1 MDDEGKMENYLKRV
15 EPTEEVETESAQ
27 KRKRERSVV
36 WDHFK
41 KSSDKAYGIC
51 NYCGKHLKTA
61 GNTSNLLDH
70 LKRLHPSRMT
80 ADKEPM
86 PKTMATFLNKEPF
99 YGSDSNIKKRLDKK
113 VMDMIA
119 KDVRPF
125 SCVHDEGFVEL
136 MQEAVPRYKLP
147 SRTYFRDVMLPTEY
161 DLLSL
166 KLRAALETVKH
177 VGLTTDLWTSAANEG
192 YITITCHF
200 ITENFKL
207 TSALLSTAPL
217 MTPTNHNAQ
226 NIADSISLMLAKWG
240 LLSKVVTVTTDNDS
254 TMKKACDILE
264 FKHLP
269 CLAHTINLLAQDIL
283 KLAAVNVIISKCKR
297 IVTYFKQSTI
307 ATAKLKEAQ
316 NTNEPLLLI
325 QDVST
330 RWNSAYAMVKRILQI
345 NEYVTLT
352 LLKLRNGPS
361 PITNEELDVLND
373 LSDLLSP
380 FQEATLSVSTNT
392 KVSVSLIIP
401 VIAEIHHKMNQ
412 VNAQLRTQEGKDIYD
427 LVQKRLVERLDSFE
441 TRTIPRIAT
450 LVDPRFKKDGF
461 LRSSNADQAAK
472 ALELELLS

>member
-1 MDDEGKMENYLKRV
+1 
-15 EPTEEVETESAQ
+15 
-27 KRKRERSVV
+27 
-36 WDHFK
+36 
-41 KSSDKAYGIC
+41 
-51 NYCGKHLKTA
+51 
-61 GNTSNLLDH
+61 
-70 LKRLHPSRMT
+70 
-80 ADKEPM
+80 M

-269 CLAHTINLLAQDIL
+269 CLAHTINLLAQDIF
-283 KLAAVNVIISKCKR
+283 KLAAVNVIIPKCKR
-297 IVTYFKQSTI
+297 IVIYFKQSTI

-325 QDVST
+325 QEVST

-472 ALELELLS
+472 ALELELLSLKSTTPRRPPTPESTSNEASSKFSFLQNKPKVKSTRADAIIATRQYMEKENIPDTCDPLKYWEV